1 VFTSDDRERAT
12 GNLTS
17 DLANIEHKISNLK
30 TIPEFNKLNSTAQ
43 TLLISPVLI
52 LRLTLRSIHFF
63 NY

>member
-1 VFTSDDRERAT
+1 MFTSDDRERAT